1 MNPHV
6 FIAYQHFAM
15 NYFLLLFFKGKNFS
29 LALVFFFLEL
39 QLMGCLYWRESR
51 IDYLRL

>member
-29 LALVFFFLEL
+29 LALVFFFFGVTVNGMFVLE
-39 QLMGCLYWRESR
+39 GE
-51 IDYLRL
+51 